1 MKIEEALDQLFAMK
15 RFSVKLGLETITK
28 FLAYL
33 GNPQNNL
40 KIFHIAGSNGKGSTA
55 SFLKSIL
62 MEAGYNVGLYTSP
75 HYVDF
80 NERISINGIQ
90 ISDDEI
96 LKFLEEHQDFIK
108 ENETT
113 FFEIT
118 TAMMFNYFANA
129 EVDFAVIEVGLGGR
143 LDATNVITPIAA
155 LITTISLE
163 HKQIL
168 GDTLEAIANEK
179 GDIIKAGSRAFFGIM
194 PDEALDVLKTIS
206 VKRGCDYKILNEEIK
221 FDTEKFHFNGL
232 NIYKTPLAGS
242 HQLYNLALSVLA
254 VQSVVEGIGRNSIL
268 NGIKNVVKNTKIQ
281 GRYEI
286 FHKNPTVIFDSAHN
300 PQSLGSFLQTFKNEE
315 NIFNNKELIIGVLN
329 DKDYKNIFDQLIPYF
344 DSIKITSIKN
354 ERSQSVDLIA
364 EHLVETGASFSV
376 HDNPEEY
383 FVGWLNDNN
392 HKNDCLVVLGSIY
405 LVGQIKKY
413 LMGLK
418 ST

>member
-155 LITTISLE
+155 LIT
-163 HKQIL
+163 
-168 GDTLEAIANEK
+168 
-179 GDIIKAGSRAFFGIM
+179 
-194 PDEALDVLKTIS
+194 
-206 VKRGCDYKILNEEIK
+206 
-221 FDTEKFHFNGL
+221 
-232 NIYKTPLAGS
+232 
-242 HQLYNLALSVLA
+242 
-254 VQSVVEGIGRNSIL
+254 
-268 NGIKNVVKNTKIQ
+268 
-281 GRYEI
+281 
-286 FHKNPTVIFDSAHN
+286 
-300 PQSLGSFLQTFKNEE
+300 
-315 NIFNNKELIIGVLN
+315 
-329 DKDYKNIFDQLIPYF
+329 
-344 DSIKITSIKN
+344 
-354 ERSQSVDLIA
+354 
-364 EHLVETGASFSV
+364 
-376 HDNPEEY
+376 
-383 FVGWLNDNN
+383 
-392 HKNDCLVVLGSIY
+392 
-405 LVGQIKKY
+405 
-413 LMGLK
+413 
-418 ST
+418 

>member
-1 MKIEEALDQLFAMK
+1 
-15 RFSVKLGLETITK
+15 
-28 FLAYL
+28 
-33 GNPQNNL
+33 
-40 KIFHIAGSNGKGSTA
+40 
-55 SFLKSIL
+55 
-62 MEAGYNVGLYTSP
+62 
-75 HYVDF
+75 
-80 NERISINGIQ
+80 
-90 ISDDEI
+90 
-96 LKFLEEHQDFIK
+96 
-108 ENETT
+108 T

-206 VKRGCDYKILNEEIK
+206 VKRGCDYKIINEEIK

-254 VQSVVEGIGRNSIL
+254 VQSVVEEIGRNSIL